1 MADNADITQSQ
12 ARDTR
17 HRRMQEVSS
26 LCRDSLWVEYCIV
39 FIPDDT
45 AVQLFSICWVILD
58 VCQYRDIN
66 NADF

>member
-45 AVQLFSICWVILD
+45 AVQLFSICWV
-58 VCQYRDIN
+58 
-66 NADF
+66 